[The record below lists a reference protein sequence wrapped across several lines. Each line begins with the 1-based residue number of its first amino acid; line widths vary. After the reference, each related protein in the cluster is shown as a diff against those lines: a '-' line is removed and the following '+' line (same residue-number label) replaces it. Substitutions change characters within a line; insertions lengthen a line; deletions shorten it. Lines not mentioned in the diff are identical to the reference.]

1 MSRNNITRI
10 VMLVA
15 GAALLGMATASV
27 VAAPIKIDAAVAPV
41 PAAERDGRIVEQRP
55 CDFPFD
61 SYASWLSFIHDRQAR
76 SGDAFDEPAFRA
88 AYPASAFHALVGG
101 REVECW
107 QITYLSGGLKVAG
120 YVVGPRGRTA
130 APRPLV
136 IFNRGGNRG
145 FGRLV
150 FTNLVDFARW
160 SQEGFVVLASQYR
173 GGPGSEG
180 DDEFGGADVDDVM
193 NLFGVA
199 RELGNVDMRN
209 VFMQGVSRGGLMTYL
224 ALQRGAQ
231 VNAAAVVGG
240 PTDLSLEA
248 DHRPEMQ
255 ALYRELIPNFDADPG
270 AALRARRVLDFADR
284 LSAPLLILHG
294 GADWRVDP
302 QQALALAQRLQAL
315 QRPYELLVYAGDDHG
330 LSRNGDDCW
339 RRMVGW
345 FRQHMK

>member
-1 MSRNNITRI
+1 MSRNSVRRI

-15 GAALLGMATASV
+15 ATTLLGTATASV
-27 VAAPIKIDAAVAPV
+27 LAAPIKIDAAVAPV
-41 PAAERDGRIVEQRP
+41 PAAEGDGRIVGQRP

-61 SYASWLSFIHDRQAR
+61 SYASWLSFIRDRHAR
-76 SGDAFDEPAFRA
+76 RGDAFDEPAFRA
-88 AYPASAFHALVGG
+88 AHPASAFRALVDGQ
-101 REVECW
+101 EVECR
-107 QITYLSGGLKVAG
+107 QITYLSDGLKVAG

-145 FGRLV
+145 FGQLV
-150 FTNLVDFARW
+150 FANLVDFARW

-180 DDEFGGADVDDVM
+180 NDEFGGADVNDVM

-199 RELGNVDMRN
+199 REMGGVDMRN
-209 VFMQGVSRGGLMTYL
+209 VFMQGESRGGLMTYL

-231 VNAAAVVGG
+231 MNAAVVVGG
-240 PTDLSLEA
+240 PTDLSLDA

-255 ALYRELIPNFDADPG
+255 ALYRELMPNFAANPD
-270 AALRARRVLDFADR
+270 AALRARRVLDFAHR
-284 LSAPLLILHG
+284 LSAPVLILHG

-302 QQALALAQRLQAL
+302 QQALVLAQRLQAL
-315 QRPYELLVYAGDDHG
+315 QRPYGLLVYAGDDHG
-330 LSRNGDDCW
+330 LSRNSDDSW
-339 RRMVGW
+339 RRTVGW